1 DLPRLRLA
9 VPRPKPQPQ
18 PAMVRHGGLRQPRQ
32 GTASLQ
38 TQEEGECIMRYR
50 APVVLALLL
59 ALSAGCQREAE
70 DYISVDGKIVIFNIR
85 LARAYYALTLNRKE
99 ATPDGAVVIAEF
111 ENPAGG
117 EALVSRQKV
126 FPNMKRIDLQ
136 SPDVECVVADRPYR
150 ISIRLE
156 DQSGKILQTIDT
168 TLSSTI

>member
-1 DLPRLRLA
+1 
-9 VPRPKPQPQ
+9 
-18 PAMVRHGGLRQPRQ
+18 
-32 GTASLQ
+32 
-38 TQEEGECIMRYR
+38 MRYR
-50 APVVLALLL
+50 APVVIALLL

-70 DYISVDGKIVIFNIR
+70 DYISVDGKIFIFNIR

-168 TLSSTI
+168 TLSSTIDQSVMPEKPLVTGAAYDRNPEAFAADGKVKLRQPCKAAS